1 MQDDPRFWFAVM
13 GAAVAKLLM
22 SEKLRWVQAISTSV
36 VGVFCAYVFTEPVAD
51 FLGWTKDGHIFAL
64 AAMLTI
70 VGENLLRLVLDASA
84 SKTLLADLIRAWRG
98 K

>member
-22 SEKLRWVQAISTSV
+22 SERLRWVQALSTSL
-36 VGVFCAYVFTEPVAD
+36 VGVFCAVVFTEPLAD
-51 FLGWTKDGHIFAL
+51 FLGWHKPHHFYAL
-64 AAMLTI
+64 AALLTI
-70 VGENLLRLVLDASA
+70 VGENLLRLILDASA
-84 SKTLLADLIRAWRG
+84 SKTLFADLVKAWRG